1 MSAEKISVTEDKSLL
16 NFSNPKEANKKI
28 PGRVNINELLDRV
41 RDEKKRQNKINL
53 IFLGFFASFI
63 FVVGIILSF

>member
-1 MSAEKISVTEDKSLL
+1 MNAEKISIDDDKSPL
-16 NFSNPKEANKKI
+16 NFSNPKETNKTI

-41 RDEKKRQNKINL
+41 RNEKKRQNKINL